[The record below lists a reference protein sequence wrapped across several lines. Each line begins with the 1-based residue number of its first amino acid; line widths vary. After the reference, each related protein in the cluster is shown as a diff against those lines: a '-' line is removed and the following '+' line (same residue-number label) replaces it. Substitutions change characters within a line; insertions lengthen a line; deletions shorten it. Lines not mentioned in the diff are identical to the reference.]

1 MYSLFRWLFPRAQ
14 AANFTAMSARTLV
27 ADDAA
32 DLTEQ
37 TILDLSGEDELCQVR
52 ELVLREHGLSE
63 VGPLLER
70 LTALE
75 VLSLSNNNVHSLA
88 GCASMGR
95 LTTLNINFNRIASLE
110 PLSNCPLLE
119 KLFASSNKIS
129 TVAPLAACMRLKELS
144 LFRNLVV
151 SLDATLAV
159 LKQLPA
165 LRVLDLGANPC
176 ALGPPYRHRI
186 VSTLSLE
193 CLDGD
198 PLTELDSELAADFG
212 ASSDASGQRVVAA
225 SADTRGAS
233 GAGSPSRRP
242 TTAPAPHSK
251 SLFRAPG
258 SQNRAARRRKGRL
271 AHTAPFSREP
281 PRQRAVAAW
290 GVVAAWEPW
299 LAQASVAGVAGD
311 PFLNSNAILLDYLS
325 QAELEQADPPS
336 VPADAA
342 SLSGGAEGACSLIY
356 RCITRGR
363 QPACAPLVLRASRP
377 ARHRALRLSPCAS
390 SPTRP
395 A

>member
-1 MYSLFRWLFPRAQ
+1 MPVT
-14 AANFTAMSARTLV
+14 AADLPVT
-27 ADDAA
+27 AA

-37 TILDLSGEDELCQVR
+37 TILELSGEDELCQVR
-52 ELVLREHGLSE
+52 ELVLRERGLSE
-63 VGPLLER
+63 VGPLLEQ

-129 TVAPLAACMRLKELS
+129 TVAPLAACTRLKELS
-144 LFRNLVV
+144 LFRNLVA
-151 SLDATLAV
+151 SLDGTLAV
-159 LKQLPA
+159 LEQLTA

-186 VSTLSLE
+186 VSTLRLE

-212 ASSDASGQRVVAA
+212 ASSGASGQRVAAA
-225 SADTRGAS
+225 SADTRGVAAS

-251 SLFRAPG
+251 SLFRAPD
-258 SQNRAARRRKGRL
+258 SQKRPPADERAA
-271 AHTAPFSREP
+271 
-281 PRQRAVAAW
+281 
-290 GVVAAWEPW
+290 W
-299 LAQASVAGVAGD
+299 LTLRPS
-311 PFLNSNAILLDYLS
+311 
-325 QAELEQADPPS
+325 AESP
-336 VPADAA
+336 
-342 SLSGGAEGACSLIY
+342 
-356 RCITRGR
+356 RGR
-363 QPACAPLVLRASRP
+363 GPWPRGE
-377 ARHRALRLSPCAS
+377 
-390 SPTRP
+390 
-395 A
+395 

>member
-1 MYSLFRWLFPRAQ
+1 MPVT
-14 AANFTAMSARTLV
+14 AADLPVT
-27 ADDAA
+27 AA

-37 TILDLSGEDELCQVR
+37 TILELSGEDELCQVR
-52 ELVLREHGLSE
+52 ELVLRERGLSE

-198 PLTELDSELAADFG
+198 PLTELDSELAADFA
-212 ASSDASGQRVVAA
+212 ASSGASGQRAAAA
-225 SADTRGAS
+225 SADTRGVAAS

-251 SLFRAPG
+251 SLFRALD
-258 SQNRAARRRKGRL
+258 SQKRAARRRKGRL

-281 PRQRAVAAW
+281 PRQRAVAA
-290 GVVAAWEPW
+290 
-299 LAQASVAGVAGD
+299 
-311 PFLNSNAILLDYLS
+311 
-325 QAELEQADPPS
+325 
-336 VPADAA
+336 
-342 SLSGGAEGACSLIY
+342 
-356 RCITRGR
+356 
-363 QPACAPLVLRASRP
+363 
-377 ARHRALRLSPCAS
+377 
-390 SPTRP
+390 
-395 A
+395 